1 MKKSIFFILLFSI
14 VTLVG
19 LVLNLFL
26 EFETLKEID
35 QNIFIKL
42 LIKSSVISLVLTI
55 ILFLFNKN
63 KMDFK

>member
-1 MKKSIFFILLFSI
+1 MKKSIFFVLLFI
-14 VTLVG
+14 TVTFVG

-26 EFETLKEID
+26 EFETVKEID

-42 LIKSSVISLVLTI
+42 LIKSSVISSVLTI